1 MVLDLLSLI
10 GLPTTIAVVEGARH
24 QKAEETKE
32 EHEQYRMRDFHVD
45 VYCNSDS
52 RKKDQVHGTM
62 VVLKDHNLYLAAKDP
77 NTDQPKPLR
86 TSERAAHP
94 FTGFYLDFTID
105 QSPEGSSVV
114 FSRLNKV
121 KIPGLVSTIPSS
133 DPNRK
138 TLNWV
143 YLDKNTYE
151 IKYGAREEAQGHI
164 LGPWNWTDDEAG
176 LTLEGWEGFVAVEVV
191 RGIDGGRS
199 LWQLYFDR
207 NDDKLKGKVSGK
219 RILEVSLERRVI
231 DDEDDIEEVTRK

>member
-24 QKAEETKE
+24 QKAEEKE
-32 EHEQYRMRDFHVD
+32 EHEQYRMRDFHID
-45 VYCNSDS
+45 VYCSSDS
-52 RKKDQVHGTM
+52 RKRDQVHGTM
-62 VVLKDHNLYLAAKDP
+62 VVLKDHKLYLAPKDKK
-77 NTDQPKPLR
+77 TDLPKPF
-86 TSERAAHP
+86 RAAERPPHP
-94 FTGFYLDFTID
+94 FTGFYLDYTVD
-105 QSPEGSSVV
+105 QSSPGSSVM
-114 FSRLNKV
+114 FSRLNKA
-121 KIPGLVSTIPSS
+121 KIPGLVTTIPST

-143 YLDKNTYE
+143 YLDRNTGE
-151 IKYGAREEAQGHI
+151 LKYGAREEAQGHI
-164 LGPWNWTDDEAG
+164 LGTWNWTDDELG

-207 NDDKLKGKVSGK
+207 NDDKLDGKVKGK

-231 DDEDDIEEVTRK
+231 DDDDDVEEVTRK